1 MPHHQARD
9 TPEHATHPMIQ
20 TERLDHSDPKVA
32 ENILGLLALAHAQ
45 EAERLQIANLPAFDQ
60 TLQGI
65 QDSARVFIG
74 AIRASVLLGVVGLAP
89 DDEPDQISIAV
100 LVVHPDHQRQGIAQA
115 LLRHTLR
122 QAADT
127 TFSVVAAASN
137 RAAMALY
144 RGLGFIEYR
153 RGTLGA
159 AAIAVV
165 KLKTPTKATPTMKQR
180 SLGPATAQ
188 IHAPVSALGLGCMG
202 MSEFYGESDDSQ
214 SLATLTR
221 ALELGVNFF
230 DTADTYGF
238 GHNETLLGR
247 FIAQGGAAR
256 RAQVVVATKFGIVRA
271 PGQYERRIDNSDAY
285 IRSACEASL
294 QRLGVD
300 CIDLYYCHRRNPA
313 VPIED
318 MMASLANLVRAG
330 KVRQVGLSEV
340 SVDTL
345 RKACAVH
352 PVAAVQ
358 SEYSLWSREPEGGML
373 QACAELGTTF
383 VAYSPLGRAFLTG
396 TVSSALLADNDFRKH
411 NPRFGGAAEA
421 SNRELVEGLRVIAEA
436 LGMTNAQLALGWLL
450 AKHPHVVPIPGTRRI
465 AYLEQNVAAAARD
478 PLSTEQL
485 AQLDALFAPA
495 RVAGARYTDA
505 GMAGIE

>member
-1 MPHHQARD
+1 
-9 TPEHATHPMIQ
+9 MIQ
-20 TERLDHSDPKVA
+20 TEHLDHFDPKVA
-32 ENILGLLALAHAQ
+32 ESIVGLLALAHAQ
-45 EAERLQIANLPAFDQ
+45 EAELLQAANPLAFGE

-65 QDSARVFIG
+65 QDSARIFIG
-74 AIRASVLLGVVGLAP
+74 ANRAGVLLGVVALAQ
-89 DDEPDQISIAV
+89 DDEPGQVSIAV
-100 LVVHPDHQRQGIAQA
+100 LVVHPGHQRQGIARA
-115 LLRHTLR
+115 LLRYTLC
-122 QAADT
+122 QAAET
-127 TFSVVAAASN
+127 IFSVVAAAGN
-137 RAAMALY
+137 HAAMALY

-153 RGTLGA
+153 RGTMG
-159 AAIAVV
+159 AIAVV
-165 KLKTPTKATPTMKQR
+165 KLKTPPKAIPTMKQR
-180 SLGPATAQ
+180 SLGPARTS
-188 IHAPVSALGLGCMG
+188 VSALGLGCMG

-214 SLATLTR
+214 SLATLER

-238 GHNETLLGR
+238 GHNESLLGR

-271 PGQYERRIDNSDAY
+271 PGQYERRIDNGDAY

-300 CIDLYYCHRRNPA
+300 CIDLYYCHRRNPD

-318 MMASLANLVRAG
+318 MMASLAALVRAG

-345 RKACAVH
+345 RKACVVH

-358 SEYSLWSREPEGGML
+358 SEYSLWSREPEHGML

-396 TVSSALLADNDFRKH
+396 TVSSATLADNDFRKH
-411 NPRFGGAAEA
+411 NPRFSGAAEA
-421 SNRELVEGLRVIAEA
+421 TNHELVEGLRGIANG
-436 LGMTNAQLALGWLL
+436 LGMTNAQVALGWLL
-450 AKHPHVVPIPGTRRI
+450 AKHSHVVPIPGTRRI
-465 AYLEQNVAAAARD
+465 AYLEQNVDAAARD
-478 PLSTEQL
+478 PLTTEQV
-485 AQLDALFAPA
+485 AQLDALFDPA
-495 RVAGARYTDA
+495 RVAGTRYTDA